1 MGRPR
6 NFDRTGV
13 LEKAMPLFWRRGFA
27 DTGMQDLEKAT
38 GVNKSGLYA
47 EFKDKQDLF
56 LEALRHYGATRKGR
70 ELLSVQPLG
79 WGNIESF
86 LKFKLARKDGMN
98 GCFNVNTMREAEL
111 LPAEAL
117 DILAESRARL
127 KGLFLQNIA
136 AAKSEAGGA
145 DNANDAST
153 ALAAPLKAAKPGRT
167 AKLDKP
173 AKPVVQPD
181 AQPKH
186 PEAGLSPEVLTEILS
201 TWFSGFCIEQNV
213 AGEGKEGKDRK
224 DHKGKTVKS
233 AARKVD
239 DFLTALRGM

>member
-1 MGRPR
+1 MGRPK
-6 NFDRTGV
+6 NFDRTEV

-70 ELLSVQPLG
+70 DLLSAQPLG
-79 WGNIESF
+79 WGNIESY

-98 GCFNVNTMREAEL
+98 GCFNVNTMRETEL
-111 LPAEAL
+111 LPAEAQ

-136 AAKSEAGGA
+136 AAKAAAAEAPEK
-145 DNANDAST
+145 ASG
-153 ALAAPLKAAKPGRT
+153 PGKAAKP
-167 AKLDKP
+167 
-173 AKPVVQPD
+173 
-181 AQPKH
+181 AQSARPSARPKH
-186 PEAGLSPEVLTEILS
+186 PGAGLPPEALTEILS
-201 TWFSGFCIEQNV
+201 TGFSGFCIEQNV
-213 AGEGKEGKDRK
+213 GAET
-224 DHKGKTVKS
+224 KGKPAKS
-233 AARKVD
+233 AAQKVD
-239 DFLTALRGM
+239 DFMAALRGM

>member
-1 MGRPR
+1 MGRPK

-70 ELLSVQPLG
+70 ELLSAQPMG
-79 WGNIESF
+79 WGNIETY

-98 GCFNVNTMREAEL
+98 GCFNVNTMREIEL
-111 LPAEAL
+111 LPAEARE
-117 DILAESRARL
+117 ILAEGRARL
-127 KGLFLQNIA
+127 KGLFLQNIV
-136 AAKSEAGGA
+136 AAKAEASETP
-145 DNANDAST
+145 S
-153 ALAAPLKAAKPGRT
+153 KPGKAVR
-167 AKLDKP
+167 P
-173 AKPVVQPD
+173 AVR
-181 AQPKH
+181 PKH
-186 PEAGLSPEVLTEILS
+186 PEAGLSPEALTEILS

-213 AGEGKEGKDRK
+213 ARET
-224 DHKGKTVKS
+224 KGKPAKS
-233 AARKVD
+233 AAQKVD
-239 DFLTALRGM
+239 DFMAVLRGM